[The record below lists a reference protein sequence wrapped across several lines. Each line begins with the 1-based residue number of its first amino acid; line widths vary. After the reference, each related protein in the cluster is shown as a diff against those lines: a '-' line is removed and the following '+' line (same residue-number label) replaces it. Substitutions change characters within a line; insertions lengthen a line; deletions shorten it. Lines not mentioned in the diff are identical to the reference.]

1 MTWAHRYPQAKGR
14 QPRNRAVGYEADR
27 MNKLE
32 EKYSAH
38 LELQRQAGKIV
49 FWRYEAVKFRLADR
63 TWYNP
68 DFYVMRPDGSIEIH
82 ETKGFMHDDAN
93 VKIKA
98 TAEQFP
104 EFLFVLVKFVKGQ
117 WEYKRYRHKENPSE
131 EGQEKA

>member
-1 MTWAHRYPQAKGR
+1 MTWARRFPQAKGR

-68 DFYVMRPDGSIEIH
+68 DFYVMRPDGTIEIH
-82 ETKGFMHDDAN
+82 ETKGYWEDDARC
-93 VKIKA
+93 KIKV
-98 TAEQFP
+98 TAAQFP
-104 EFLFVLVKFVKGQ
+104 EFWFVAIQWDSKAKDWKYERFRAEKG
-117 WEYKRYRHKENPSE
+117 
-131 EGQEKA
+131 

>member
-1 MTWAHRYPQAKGR
+1 MTAFHRFPQAKGR
-14 QPRNRAVGYEADR
+14 RPRNRAVGYEADR

-32 EKYSAH
+32 EKYAAY
-38 LELQRQAGKIV
+38 LELQRQAGQIV

-68 DFYVMRPDGSIEIH
+68 DFYIMRPDGSLEIH
-82 ETKGFMHDDAN
+82 ETKGHWEDDAR

-104 EFLFVLVKFVKGQ
+104 EFWFVAVQWKGGEWQ
-117 WEYKRYRHKENPSE
+117 FERFRAGG
-131 EGQEKA
+131 GQ